1 MEQRDWRQWKQQ
13 REQRPQWLKRH
24 WSVWSGV
31 SETWRYPPSPWRL
44 SAAAAVAAPS
54 LLSEIKGD
62 NSKTCVSN
70 VKILNQS
77 MNCLYHDFVF
87 ITQLLDILLSWLT
100 RVWQFSTL
108 SWRSV
113 VLSSRR
119 YWIFSSMLVI
129 SWKKIIFKMTYLV
142 LQSTCKIKLQ
152 NDTLLVTVFKGLSQ
166 IL

>member
-13 REQRPQWLKRH
+13 QEQRPQWLERH
-24 WSVWSGV
+24 WLVWSGV

-77 MNCLYHDFVF
+77 TTNQWTAYIIIFF
-87 ITQLLDILLSWLT
+87 SIAQLLDILLSWLT

-129 SWKKIIFKMTYLV
+129 SWKKNN
-142 LQSTCKIKLQ
+142 LQ
-152 NDTLLVTVFKGLSQ
+152 NDIPGTTEYLQ
-166 IL
+166 N

>member
-1 MEQRDWRQWKQQ
+1 M
-13 REQRPQWLKRH
+13 
-24 WSVWSGV
+24 
-31 SETWRYPPSPWRL
+31 WRYPPSPWRL

-62 NSKTCVSN
+62 NPKTYVSN

-77 MNCLYHDFVF
+77 MNFYHNFFRCTLHCTISLYV
-87 ITQLLDILLSWLT
+87 IISLT

-119 YWIFSSMLVI
+119 YSIFSSMLDI
-129 SWKKIIFKMTYLV
+129 SWKKTSKWHTCPLPGTNFKMTHF
-142 LQSTCKIKLQ
+142 
-152 NDTLLVTVFKGLSQ
+152 LLKQCLKS
-166 IL
+166 

>member
-77 MNCLYHDFVF
+77 TTNQWTAYIIIFF
-87 ITQLLDILLSWLT
+87 SIAQLLDILLSWLT

-129 SWKKIIFKMTYLV
+129 SWKKNN
-142 LQSTCKIKLQ
+142 LQ
-152 NDTLLVTVFKGLSQ
+152 NDIPGTTEYLQ
-166 IL
+166 N

>member
-1 MEQRDWRQWKQQ
+1 MWLKMEQRDWRQWKQQ
-13 REQRPQWLKRH
+13 QEQRPQWLERH

-77 MNCLYHDFVF
+77 MTNQWTAYIIIFF
-87 ITQLLDILLSWLT
+87 SIAQLLDILLSWLT

-119 YWIFSSMLVI
+119 YWIFSSILVI
-129 SWKKIIFKMTYLV
+129 SWKK
-142 LQSTCKIKLQ
+142 
-152 NDTLLVTVFKGLSQ
+152 
-166 IL
+166 